1 MEPDRAA
8 PAGRVPVAV
17 LTGFLGSGK
26 TTLLNR
32 LLKLPALAETAVI
45 VNEYGAIG
53 IDHLLVEHAGE
64 RPILIGNGCVC
75 CTLRDDLAAALDNL
89 RRRGAPFRRVVIET
103 TGLAEP
109 APILHTLLN
118 DADVARAYEP
128 GGITATLDA
137 VAGAST
143 LDRHE
148 EARRQ
153 IAAADRL
160 IITKTDIAG
169 TGGAALAARV
179 RAINPGA
186 AILRAADAALGPAL
200 LFGQGLPAEMAGEV
214 AHTHAGGNGIATFC
228 LVRDAPV
235 DWDGV
240 KLWLASLAALCGER
254 LLRVK
259 GFVAA
264 AGSPDRPFLVQGVQ
278 HVFSPPVQ
286 LSSWPSDDH
295 RTRLV
300 FITDGLSRETVEGTL
315 EIWGDFAAQG

>member
-1 MEPDRAA
+1 MEPDRAT
-8 PAGRVPVAV
+8 PAGRIPVAI

-32 LLKLPALAETAVI
+32 LLKHPALAETAVI

-75 CTLRDDLAAALDNL
+75 CALRDDLGAALDSL
-89 RRRGAPFRRVVIET
+89 RRRGAPIRRIVIET
-103 TGLAEP
+103 SGLAEP
-109 APILHTLLN
+109 EPILHTLIN
-118 DADVARAYEP
+118 DADVARDYEP
-128 GGITATLDA
+128 GGITTTIDA
-137 VAGAST
+137 IAGAST

-148 EARRQ
+148 AARRQ
-153 IAAADRL
+153 ITSADRL
-160 IITKTDIAG
+160 VITKTDIVG
-169 TGGAALAARV
+169 TDVPSLAARV

-186 AILRAADAALGPAL
+186 AILRAVDAALGPAL
-200 LFGQGLPAEMAGEV
+200 LFGNGATADLAADFS
-214 AHTHAGGNGIATFC
+214 HTHLGGNGIATFC
-228 LVRDAPV
+228 LVRDTPV
-235 DWDGV
+235 DWDGI
-240 KLWLASLAALCGER
+240 KLWLASLAAVCGER

-300 FITDGLSRETVEGTL
+300 FITEGLSRETVAGTL
-315 EIWGDFAAQG
+315 EIWNDFTAQG